1 MDSPHSRTSA
11 TGLRSLL
18 LGRLVQATMVSLL
31 GASGPFCWCLV
42 VLCLIG
48 ESAAAKSDLNLK
60 VVDGENDRWLT
71 STRTFW
77 WISSVFLLLY
87 LVYYV
92 TKAIWAFVCWKRKAN
107 LIGKIP
113 GPASFL
119 VLGNLNVLFE
129 LRKYEK
135 IISTHTCE

>member
-31 GASGPFCWCLV
+31 GTSGPFCWCLV
-42 VLCLIG
+42 VLCLLRD
-48 ESAAAKSDLNLK
+48 AAAARSNLNLRA
-60 VVDGENDRWLT
+60 VDGEYDRFLT
-71 STRTFW
+71 HTRTFCGALA
-77 WISSVFLLLY
+77 VLLLT
-87 LVYYV
+87 VV
-92 TKAIWAFVCWKRKAN
+92 TWFVGKFLWAVVCWKRKAH

-119 VLGNLNVLFE
+119 LLGNLNVLFE